1 MANPSYPNG
10 LHHVQ
15 SGYFHL
21 VKDENDDTWAT
32 TGNEEAALAVVWIE
46 DTDTGLG
53 DLDTAWL
60 GLSSGAVVRVPESS
74 FSKSGRPAPSIAPPA
89 CADQPRATRLGPT
102 MGGWTALR
110 TSR

>member
-32 TGNEEAALAVVWIE
+32 TGNEESALAVVWIE
-46 DTDTGLG
+46 DTDAGLG

-60 GLSSGAVVRVPESS
+60 GLSSGAKSNIESNH
-74 FSKSGRPAPSIAPPA
+74 PALFAAITY
-89 CADQPRATRLGPT
+89 CRTRKIR
-102 MGGWTALR
+102 GGTEG
-110 TSR
+110 